1 MTWQSTP
8 AVLVLFVAGLAAL
21 SWAVYGFASRRPH
34 GDAHVTVLSLL
45 CLAVAGWAFGYG
57 VQLSA
62 TDFRTQLAVYKLL
75 HVAAAFVAPL
85 WFLFGVAYEGRSGLP
100 SRRRVALLCVVPVV
114 LLLALPTNPGSLVL
128 TAASQQSV
136 GGLVTLVTDSGP
148 LYQLFLAYSYV
159 LLLVGCGLV
168 GRHALRSAPHVRGQ
182 ATLVLA
188 AALVPFAVSVL
199 DTFDVPPVGTLP
211 INLTPV
217 SLSLSVVVFGLAVF
231 RNRLFDPTPVA
242 RTTVFETM
250 REGVVVV
257 AADGRVVDVNPAAR
271 TLLDLPDDVVGR
283 QASSV
288 VPGVE
293 SGDGASV
300 DAELVVC
307 PEDGSGER
315 HTLQVTRSPLD
326 PDGTAGGSVLL
337 YHDVTER
344 EAHRRLLERRN
355 DRLDTFTT
363 TISHD
368 LRNPLSV
375 ISGYVALTRDTG
387 NLDHLDTVDRTVT
400 RIADFLDDLLTLAR
414 QGRTIGDP
422 VRVSLAALV
431 DETVAAAETELTVE
445 ATTDRD
451 LLADP
456 DRLRQVFENLLHNAA
471 DHGGATTV
479 RVGDLPDGFFVED
492 DGTGISAEKRE
503 TVFDYGYTTSAGG
516 SGFGLV
522 IVREIV
528 EAHGWEIA
536 VTEGSTGGA
545 RFEVTGVDS
554 MTPIAAS
561 LSTEP
566 PRTEPSQASAEES
579 GVDD

>member
-8 AVLVLFVAGLAAL
+8 AVLVLFIAGLAAL

-57 VQLSA
+57 VQLSV

-128 TAASQQSV
+128 TAASQQSA
-136 GGLVTLVTDSGP
+136 GGLVMLVTDSGP

-159 LLLVGCGLV
+159 LLLLGCGLV

-188 AALVPFAVSVL
+188 AALVPFAVSLL

-271 TLLDLPDDVVGR
+271 ALLDLPNDVVGR

-293 SGDGASV
+293 SGDGDGV

-307 PEDGSGER
+307 PDNGSSER
-315 HTLQVTRSPLD
+315 RSLQVTRSPLRAD
-326 PDGTAGGSVLL
+326 GGSVLL

-368 LRNPLSV
+368 LRNPLSI

-387 NLDHLDTVDRTVT
+387 DLDHLDTVDRTVT

-422 VRVSLAALV
+422 VRVSLATLV
-431 DETVAAAETELTVE
+431 DETAAAAETELTVE
-445 ATTDRD
+445 TTTDRE
-451 LLADP
+451 LPADP

-471 DHGGATTV
+471 DHGSATTV
-479 RVGDLPDGFFVED
+479 HVGDLPDGFFVED
-492 DGTGISAEKRE
+492 DGTGISSERRE
-503 TVFDYGYTTSAGG
+503 TVFDYGYTTSTGG

-528 EAHGWEIA
+528 EAHGWEIT
-536 VTEGSTGGA
+536 VTEGSMGGA

-561 LSTEP
+561 LSTET
-566 PRTEPSQASAEES
+566 PRAEPSQASAEES